1 MVFGLASNM
10 GYSVNHI
17 MWEMSLPQILL
28 LSEASKIVYNN
39 DNNVQ
44 DINAMSEDE
53 IEAFLKGQNT

>member
-28 LSEASKIVYNN
+28 LSEASKLVYNDTN
-39 DNNVQ
+39 EIQ
-44 DINAMSEDE
+44 DINMMSDVE
-53 IEAFLKGQNT
+53 IEGFLKGQK